1 MFRGKNKRL
10 PQPPSEYS
18 LDSIKSIE
26 TNSTLSV
33 GDDCD
38 NRASHLDINP
48 NESSHLVPRHSGYE
62 TYFKLF
68 HFSYSN

>member
-26 TNSTLSV
+26 TNSTLS
-33 GDDCD
+33 GSDDCD
-38 NRASHLDINP
+38 NRASHFDIKP
-48 NESSHLVPRHSGYE
+48 NESSHLVPKHSGYDNYL
-62 TYFKLF
+62 TFPF
-68 HFSYSN
+68 